1 MVDQQ
6 TAREMLAEAVKQA
19 EKNILDRI
27 QSGQAQP
34 LTDAFEALTALAVHT
49 GFVIN
54 GNKPI
59 NLTVIEMWQTQWFIV
74 SSENYK
80 PSKDFP
86 FNKEQMRKA
95 LEATG

>member
-1 MVDQQ
+1 MVEQQ
-6 TAREMLAEAVKQA
+6 TAREMLTNAVKQA

-27 QSGQAQP
+27 KSGQAKP
-34 LTDAFEALTALAVHT
+34 MTDPFEALTALTIHT
-49 GFVIN
+49 GFVVN

-59 NLTVIEMWQTQWFIV
+59 KMSMLEILQTQWFIV
-74 SSENYK
+74 SYENYE

-86 FNKEQMRKA
+86 FSKEQMRKA